1 MTANAQR
8 ERESNDAAES
18 RRRLG
23 RMKRSTNGGAY
34 AVCADEHVAS
44 GRLAICE
51 QQRAATA
58 IHGET
63 CRLTGPCDH
72 IETYRVE
79 ECAMQG
85 RPQRYNKWTAEH
97 LPDRELSALQQRAIR
112 PPDLTPHPHGRK
124 APRHDDVREA
134 ELAQR
139 RDGIWR
145 EDDAE
150 PQRAR

>member
-72 IETYRVE
+72 IESLSDTSACRFAQTSGL
-79 ECAMQG
+79 AM
-85 RPQRYNKWTAEH
+85 AA
-97 LPDRELSALQQRAIR
+97 S
-112 PPDLTPHPHGRK
+112 
-124 APRHDDVREA
+124 
-134 ELAQR
+134 
-139 RDGIWR
+139 
-145 EDDAE
+145 
-150 PQRAR
+150 